1 MDARKQRG
9 LEIAARSKIDA
20 TGENGWLVPSQSGT
34 GRYTVTITP
43 RESKCSCPDHETRAV
58 DCKHIWAARFVIERK
73 RDGKGGTTVKATL
86 RVTETMRRTYPQK
99 WSAYNA
105 AQTTEKDRFQALL
118 ADLCRSIPEPEAA
131 RTGRPRLPLADVV
144 FSATYKVYSTVS
156 ARRFMSDLREALARG
171 FMTKAPS
178 YNSIFRYL
186 ENAALSPILH
196 ALIVRS
202 SLPLKAIE
210 TDFAADSTGF
220 TTSRF
225 IRWFDHKYG
234 VVRQQHD
241 WVKAH
246 VMVGV
251 KTNIVTAVEIHDRNT
266 ADTKMLPALV
276 EATAANFNMAEV
288 SADKIYGS
296 VKNMNAIADAGAEPF
311 IAFKSSSTGASA
323 GVFGKMFHYFMY
335 QRDEFMAHYHKRSN
349 VETTFSMVKRKFG
362 DSLRSKTDAAMV
374 NETLCKLLCHNL
386 VVLIHEMHELGI
398 DPVFWEGRQAA

>member
-1 MDARKQRG
+1 MEKGTMLNEGREERGRAKGEAMDGRQQRG
-9 LEIAARSKIDA
+9 MEIAARA
-20 TGENGWLVPSQSGT
+20 TVVRRGAEWSVPSQSGA
-34 GRYTVTITP
+34 GKYTVTGLPVSRAGDAP
-43 RESKCSCPDHETRAV
+43 RCTCPDYETRAV
-58 DCKHIWAARFVIERK
+58 KCKHLFAVEYVIERE
-73 RDGKGGTTVKATL
+73 RHADGSTT
-86 RVTETMRRTYPQK
+86 VTETMRVTKTVKRTYPQN
-99 WSAYNA
+99 WPAYNA

-118 ADLCRSIPEPEAA
+118 ADLCRGIPEPDAA

-186 ENAALSPILH
+186 ENPALAPILRD
-196 ALIVRS
+196 LIVES

-241 WVKAH
+241 WIKAH

-251 KTNIVTAVEIHDRNT
+251 KTNVVTAVEIHGRNA
-266 ADTKMLPALV
+266 ADTTMLPALV
-276 EATAANFNMAEV
+276 GATAVNFNMAEV
-288 SADKIYGS
+288 SADKAYGS
-296 VKNMNAIADAGAEPF
+296 VKNMNVISDAGAEPF
-311 IAFKSSSTGASA
+311 IAFKSSNTGASA
-323 GVFGKMFHYFMY
+323 GVFGKMFHFFMY
-335 QRDEFMAHYHKRSN
+335 QRDRAERAHSASYR
-349 VETTFSMVKRKFG
+349 
-362 DSLRSKTDAAMV
+362 
-374 NETLCKLLCHNL
+374 
-386 VVLIHEMHELGI
+386 
-398 DPVFWEGRQAA
+398 PRQCRQRRQT